1 LNAAAVETMNTPS
14 VSDAL
19 KKMGTTVVAPERRS
33 QEYLRKFLA
42 SEIAKWAVVI
52 KASGVT
58 LD

>member
-1 LNAAAVETMNTPS
+1 
-14 VSDAL
+14 
-19 KKMGTTVVAPERRS
+19 MGTTVVAPELRS
-33 QEYLRKFLA
+33 QEYLQKFLD

>member
-1 LNAAAVETMNTPS
+1 
-14 VSDAL
+14 
-19 KKMGTTVVAPERRS
+19 MGTTVVAPERRS
-33 QEYLRKFLA
+33 QAYLQKFLG